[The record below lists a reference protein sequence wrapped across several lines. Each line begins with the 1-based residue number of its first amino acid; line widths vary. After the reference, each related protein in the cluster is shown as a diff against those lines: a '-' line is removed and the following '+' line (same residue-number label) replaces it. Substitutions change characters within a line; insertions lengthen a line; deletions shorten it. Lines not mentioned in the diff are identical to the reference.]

1 MTAAVA
7 RRINAGCI
15 NAGAVFFGYF
25 LLLPKESNMGD
36 DIMRIITGTARGLK
50 LKTPNG
56 LSTRPTADRVKESL
70 FNILNGLTNFAEINA
85 VLDIFAGTGAL
96 GLESMSRGAKSATFI
111 DAATTQIIGEN
122 VRRTKFTN
130 CTILR
135 GDFEK
140 ILRRLGEQNF
150 AFDLIFSDPPYA
162 TNFAQKSLT
171 LVAELNLLNVNGLII
186 VEHGATETLNTPPN
200 LQLVRQ
206 TIYGRTTSLEIFERT
221 ASP

>member
-1 MTAAVA
+1 
-7 RRINAGCI
+7 
-15 NAGAVFFGYF
+15 
-25 LLLPKESNMGD
+25 
-36 DIMRIITGTARGLK
+36 MRIITGTARGLK

-56 LSTRPTADRVKESL
+56 FSTRPTADRVKESL
-70 FNILNGLTNFAEINA
+70 FNILNGLTNFSEINA

-162 TNFAQKSLT
+162 TDFAQKSLT

-186 VEHGATETLNTPPN
+186 VEHGATETLATPPN
-200 LQLVRQ
+200 LQLVRR